1 MTLHRKGVGRA
12 VVYIFLILFLI
23 VELFPIL
30 WVVATSFK
38 TSIDIFNWPPKI
50 WPDPVTLSNYAYIF
64 NDMNL
69 QNYLL
74 NSIIVAI
81 ITTVICI
88 VIGIPCAYAIS
99 RFRTGGKGLSSWILM
114 QRMIPSVAIIIP
126 LFILLWKIHLL
137 DTWFG
142 LAIAHVTY
150 SLPFGIWLMIG
161 FFGDIPIELEESGMV
176 DGCPRMGAFRH
187 ITLPLVVPGLVA
199 MAVLIAIQSWNE
211 FLYAVILTSS
221 RKSQTLPVVISVLV
235 HPVTDILYGEMCAA
249 AVVAIIPVFIFTLS
263 IQKYLVRG
271 LTAGSVKG

>member
-1 MTLHRKGVGRA
+1 MILHRKGVGRA

-88 VIGIPCAYAIS
+88 IIGIPCAYAIS
-99 RFRTGGKGLSSWILM
+99 RFHTGGKGLSSWILM

-176 DGCPRMGAFRH
+176 DGCTRMGAFRRL
-187 ITLPLVVPGLVA
+187 TLPLVVPGLVA

-221 RKSQTLPVVISVLV
+221 RKSQTLPVAISVLV